1 MNFFQQISTLG
12 VESLEIK
19 IVNKKNTLSV
29 SILPK
34 SNSKTIETLKP
45 IVITGVPEEL
55 DKEFFNIVSSPIEKT
70 VSLIS
75 NIEEYEKSLEA
86 VKAEKEEKKKVEATK
101 TEKEEKKKVEAKK
114 KEATKTEK
122 SIDKVV
128 EKPKEKLAPPS
139 PYKKYEDAILEI
151 VSVENFKIFRSN
163 RTTLKDA
170 VDKLLIMDKT
180 NELGKKWEQ
189 VIKDFDE
196 YASGIFYDD
205 EEGFEVENK
214 KTVAPPPPAETEET
228 ITESSEEFIEN
239 VVEENNDE
247 LNHIEDLSDISVKKS
262 LKDELDDDS
271 DLDLNNGTQ
280 NCIYLEE

>member
-34 SNSKTIETLKP
+34 SNSKTMETLKP

-86 VKAEKEEKKKVEATK
+86 VKAEKEEKKKAES
-101 TEKEEKKKVEAKK
+101 KK
-114 KEATKTEK
+114 KETAKTEK
-122 SIDKVV
+122 SKTEKSTDKVV
-128 EKPKEKLAPPS
+128 EKPKEKPAPPS

-239 VVEENNDE
+239 VVEEDNDE
-247 LNHIEDLSDISVKKS
+247 LDHIEDLSDISVKKS
-262 LKDELDDDS
+262 LEDELDDDS
-271 DLDLNNGTQ
+271 DLDFNSGS
-280 NCIYLEE
+280 CEFMDEK

>member
-19 IVNKKNTLSV
+19 IVNKQNTLSV

-34 SNSKTIETLKP
+34 SNSKTMETLKP

-70 VSLIS
+70 VSIIS

-86 VKAEKEEKKKVEATK
+86 VKAVKAEKEEKKKAES
-101 TEKEEKKKVEAKK
+101 KK
-114 KEATKTEK
+114 KETAKAEK
-122 SIDKVV
+122 STDKVV
-128 EKPKEKLAPPS
+128 EKPKEKPAPPS

-214 KTVAPPPPAETEET
+214 KTVAPPPPVETEKT
-228 ITESSEEFIEN
+228 VTELSEEFTED
-239 VVEENNDE
+239 VVEEDNDE
-247 LNHIEDLSDISVKKS
+247 LDNIEDLLDISETKS
-262 LKDELDDDS
+262 LEDELDDDS
-271 DLDLNNGTQ
+271 DLEFNSGSCEFMD
-280 NCIYLEE
+280 EE

>member
-86 VKAEKEEKKKVEATK
+86 VKAEKEEKKKAES
-101 TEKEEKKKVEAKK
+101 KK
-114 KEATKTEK
+114 KETAKTEK
-122 SIDKVV
+122 STDKVV
-128 EKPKEKLAPPS
+128 EKPKEKPAPPS

-214 KTVAPPPPAETEET
+214 KTVAPPPPVETEET
-228 ITESSEEFIEN
+228 ITESSEEFTED
-239 VVEENNDE
+239 VVEEDNDE
-247 LNHIEDLSDISVKKS
+247 LDNIEDLSDISETKS
-262 LKDELDDDS
+262 LEDELDDDS
-271 DLDLNNGTQ
+271 DLNFNNGS
-280 NCIYLEE
+280 CEFIDEE

>member
-19 IVNKKNTLSV
+19 IVNKQNTLSV

-34 SNSKTIETLKP
+34 SNSKTMETLKP

-70 VSLIS
+70 VSIIS
-75 NIEEYEKSLEA
+75 NIEEYEKSLEDVKA
-86 VKAEKEEKKKVEATK
+86 VKAEKEEKKKAES
-101 TEKEEKKKVEAKK
+101 KK
-114 KEATKTEK
+114 KETAKAEK
-122 SIDKVV
+122 STDKVV
-128 EKPKEKLAPPS
+128 EKPKEKPAPPS

-214 KTVAPPPPAETEET
+214 KTVAPPPPVETEET
-228 ITESSEEFIEN
+228 VTE
-239 VVEENNDE
+239 
-247 LNHIEDLSDISVKKS
+247 LSDISETKS
-262 LKDELDDDS
+262 LEDELDDDS
-271 DLDLNNGTQ
+271 DLNFNNGS
-280 NCIYLEE
+280 CEFIDGE

>member
-1 MNFFQQISTLG
+1 MNFYQQISTLG

-70 VSLIS
+70 GSLIS

-86 VKAEKEEKKKVEATK
+86 VKAEKEEKKKAEIKKKETAK
-101 TEKEEKKKVEAKK
+101 TEKP
-114 KEATKTEK
+114 T
-122 SIDKVV
+122 DKVV
-128 EKPKEKLAPPS
+128 EKPKEKPAPPS

-189 VIKDFDE
+189 IVKDFDE

-205 EEGFEVENK
+205 DEGFEVENK
-214 KTVAPPPPAETEET
+214 KTVAPPPPPVETEET
-228 ITESSEEFIEN
+228 LTESSEEFSEN
-239 VVEENNDE
+239 VVEEDDDE
-247 LNHIEDLSDISVKKS
+247 LDNIEDLSDISETKS
-262 LKDELDDDS
+262 LEDELDDDS
-271 DLDLNNGTQ
+271 DLDFNNGS
-280 NCIYLEE
+280 CKFMDEK

>member
-34 SNSKTIETLKP
+34 SNSKTMETLKP
-45 IVITGVPEEL
+45 IVITGAPEEL
-55 DKEFFNIVSSPIEKT
+55 DKEFFNIVSSPVEKT
-70 VSLIS
+70 ASLIS

-86 VKAEKEEKKKVEATK
+86 VKAVKAEKEEKKKAES
-101 TEKEEKKKVEAKK
+101 KK

-122 SIDKVV
+122 SADKVV
-128 EKPKEKLAPPS
+128 EKPKEKPAPPS

-170 VDKLLIMDKT
+170 VDKLLTMDKT

-214 KTVAPPPPAETEET
+214 KTVAPPPVETEET
-228 ITESSEEFIEN
+228 LTESSEEFSEN

-247 LNHIEDLSDISVKKS
+247 LNNIEDLSDISVKKS
-262 LKDELDDDS
+262 LEDELDDDS
-271 DLDLNNGTQ
+271 DLDFNNGS
-280 NCIYLEE
+280 CEFMDEE

>member
-86 VKAEKEEKKKVEATK
+86 VKAEKEEKKK
-101 TEKEEKKKVEAKK
+101 EEKKKAESKK
-114 KEATKTEK
+114 KETAKTEK
-122 SIDKVV
+122 STDKVV
-128 EKPKEKLAPPS
+128 EKPKEKPAPPS

-196 YASGIFYDD
+196 YASSIFYDD

-214 KTVAPPPPAETEET
+214 KTVAPPPPVETEET
-228 ITESSEEFIEN
+228 ITESSEEFTED
-239 VVEENNDE
+239 VVEEDNDE
-247 LNHIEDLSDISVKKS
+247 LDNIEDLSDISETKS
-262 LKDELDDDS
+262 LEDELDDDS
-271 DLDLNNGTQ
+271 DLDFNSGS
-280 NCIYLEE
+280 CEFMDEK

>member
-34 SNSKTIETLKP
+34 SNSKTMETLKP
-45 IVITGVPEEL
+45 IVITGAPEEL

-86 VKAEKEEKKKVEATK
+86 VKAEKEEKKKVEA
-101 TEKEEKKKVEAKK
+101 KK

-128 EKPKEKLAPPS
+128 EKPKEKPAPPS

-151 VSVENFKIFRSN
+151 VSVKNFKIFRRN

-205 EEGFEVENK
+205 KEGFEVENK

-239 VVEENNDE
+239 VVEEDNDE
-247 LNHIEDLSDISVKKS
+247 LDHIEDLSDISVKKS
-262 LKDELDDDS
+262 LEDELDDDS
-271 DLDLNNGTQ
+271 DLDFNSGS
-280 NCIYLEE
+280 CEFMDEK

>member
-1 MNFFQQISTLG
+1 M
-12 VESLEIK
+12 
-19 IVNKKNTLSV
+19 
-29 SILPK
+29 
-34 SNSKTIETLKP
+34 
-45 IVITGVPEEL
+45 
-55 DKEFFNIVSSPIEKT
+55 
-70 VSLIS
+70 
-75 NIEEYEKSLEA
+75 
-86 VKAEKEEKKKVEATK
+86 
-101 TEKEEKKKVEAKK
+101 
-114 KEATKTEK
+114 
-122 SIDKVV
+122 
-128 EKPKEKLAPPS
+128 
-139 PYKKYEDAILEI
+139 EI
-151 VSVENFKIFRSN
+151 VSVENFKIFRNN

>member
-34 SNSKTIETLKP
+34 SNSKTIEIFVKP

-86 VKAEKEEKKKVEATK
+86 VKAEKEEKEEKK
-101 TEKEEKKKVEAKK
+101 EKKKVEAKK

-128 EKPKEKLAPPS
+128 EKPKEKPAPPS

-228 ITESSEEFIEN
+228 ITESSEEFIED
-239 VVEENNDE
+239 VVEEDNDE
-247 LNHIEDLSDISVKKS
+247 LDHIEDLSDISVKKS
-262 LKDELDDDS
+262 LEDELDDDS
-271 DLDLNNGTQ
+271 DLDFNSGS
-280 NCIYLEE
+280 CEFMDEK

>member
-34 SNSKTIETLKP
+34 SNSKTMETLKP

-86 VKAEKEEKKKVEATK
+86 VKAEKEEKKK
-101 TEKEEKKKVEAKK
+101 EEKKKAESKK
-114 KEATKTEK
+114 KETAKTEK
-122 SIDKVV
+122 STDKVV
-128 EKPKEKLAPPS
+128 EKPKEKPAPPS

-196 YASGIFYDD
+196 YASSIFYDD

-214 KTVAPPPPAETEET
+214 KTVAPPPPVETEET
-228 ITESSEEFIEN
+228 ITESSEEFTED
-239 VVEENNDE
+239 VVEEDNDE
-247 LNHIEDLSDISVKKS
+247 LDNIEDLSDISETKS
-262 LKDELDDDS
+262 LEDELDDDS
-271 DLDLNNGTQ
+271 DLEFNSGSCEFMD
-280 NCIYLEE
+280 EE

>member
-19 IVNKKNTLSV
+19 IVNKNNTLSISV
-29 SILPK
+29 LPK
-34 SNSKTIETLKP
+34 SNSKTMETLKP
-45 IVITGVPEEL
+45 IVISGAPEEL
-55 DKEFFNIVSSPIEKT
+55 DKEFFNIVSSPVQKT
-70 VSLIS
+70 ASLIS

-86 VKAEKEEKKKVEATK
+86 VKAEKE
-101 TEKEEKKKVEAKK
+101 EKEEKKKVEAKK

-128 EKPKEKLAPPS
+128 EKPKEKPAPPS

-228 ITESSEEFIEN
+228 ITESSEEFAEDVIKED
-239 VVEENNDE
+239 NDK
-247 LNHIEDLSDISVKKS
+247 LDHIEDLSDVSKTKS
-262 LKDELDDDS
+262 LEDELDDDS

-280 NCIYLEE
+280 NCIYSEE

>member
-34 SNSKTIETLKP
+34 SNSKTMETLKP
-45 IVITGVPEEL
+45 IVITGAPEEL
-55 DKEFFNIVSSPIEKT
+55 DKEFFNIVSSPVEKT

-86 VKAEKEEKKKVEATK
+86 VKAEKEEKKKAES
-101 TEKEEKKKVEAKK
+101 KK
-114 KEATKTEK
+114 KETAKTEK
-122 SIDKVV
+122 SKTEKSTDKVV
-128 EKPKEKLAPPS
+128 EKPKEKPAPPS

-163 RTTLKDA
+163 RNTLKDA

-214 KTVAPPPPAETEET
+214 KTVAPLPPAETEET

-239 VVEENNDE
+239 VVEEDNDE
-247 LNHIEDLSDISVKKS
+247 LDHIEDLSDISVKKS
-262 LKDELDDDS
+262 LEDELDDDS
-271 DLDLNNGTQ
+271 DLEFNSGSCEFMD
-280 NCIYLEE
+280 EE

>member
-19 IVNKKNTLSV
+19 IVNKNNTLSISV
-29 SILPK
+29 LPK
-34 SNSKTIETLKP
+34 SNSKTMETLKP
-45 IVITGVPEEL
+45 IVISGAPEEL
-55 DKEFFNIVSSPIEKT
+55 DKEFFNIVSSPVQKT
-70 VSLIS
+70 ASIIS
-75 NIEEYEKSLEA
+75 NVEEYEKSLKAIEA
-86 VKAEKEEKKKVEATK
+86 K
-101 TEKEEKKKVEAKK
+101 KEEKKKVEAKK

-128 EKPKEKLAPPS
+128 EKPKEKPAPPS

-151 VSVENFKIFRSN
+151 VSVENFKIFRGN

-205 EEGFEVENK
+205 EEGYEVENK
-214 KTVAPPPPAETEET
+214 KTVAPPPPVETEET
-228 ITESSEEFIEN
+228 ITESSEEFTED
-239 VVEENNDE
+239 VVEEDNDE
-247 LNHIEDLSDISVKKS
+247 LDNIEDLSDISETKI
-262 LKDELDDDS
+262 LEDELDDDS
-271 DLDLNNGTQ
+271 DLEFNSGSCEFMD
-280 NCIYLEE
+280 EE

>member
-34 SNSKTIETLKP
+34 SNSKTMETLKP
-45 IVITGVPEEL
+45 IVITGAPEEL
-55 DKEFFNIVSSPIEKT
+55 DKEFFNIVSSPVEKT
-70 VSLIS
+70 ASLIS

-86 VKAEKEEKKKVEATK
+86 IEAKKEEKKK
-101 TEKEEKKKVEAKK
+101 EESKK
-114 KEATKTEK
+114 KETTKTEK
-122 SIDKVV
+122 STDKVV
-128 EKPKEKLAPPS
+128 EKPKEKPAPPS

-196 YASGIFYDD
+196 YASSIFYDD
-205 EEGFEVENK
+205 EEGYEVENK
-214 KTVAPPPPAETEET
+214 KTVAPPPLAETEET

-239 VVEENNDE
+239 VVEEDNDE
-247 LNHIEDLSDISVKKS
+247 LDHIEDLSDISVKKS
-262 LKDELDDDS
+262 LEDELDDDS
-271 DLDLNNGTQ
+271 DLDFNSGS
-280 NCIYLEE
+280 CEFMDEK

>member
-55 DKEFFNIVSSPIEKT
+55 DKEFFNIVSLPIEKT

-86 VKAEKEEKKKVEATK
+86 VNAEKEEKEEKK
-101 TEKEEKKKVEAKK
+101 EKKKVEAKK

-128 EKPKEKLAPPS
+128 EKPKEKPAPPS

-170 VDKLLIMDKT
+170 IDKLLIMDKT

-228 ITESSEEFIEN
+228 ITESSEEFTED
-239 VVEENNDE
+239 VVEEDNDE
-247 LNHIEDLSDISVKKS
+247 LDHIEDLSDISVKKS
-262 LKDELDDDS
+262 LEDELYDDS
-271 DLDLNNGTQ
+271 DLDFNSGS
-280 NCIYLEE
+280 CEFMDEK

>member
-86 VKAEKEEKKKVEATK
+86 VKAEKEEKKK
-101 TEKEEKKKVEAKK
+101 EEKKKVEAKK

-128 EKPKEKLAPPS
+128 EKPKEKSAPPS

-239 VVEENNDE
+239 VVKEDKDE

-262 LKDELDDDS
+262 LEDELDDDS
-271 DLDLNNGTQ
+271 DLDFNSGS
-280 NCIYLEE
+280 CKFIDGE

>member
-19 IVNKKNTLSV
+19 IVNKQNTLSV

-34 SNSKTIETLKP
+34 SNSKTMETLKP

-70 VSLIS
+70 VSIIS
-75 NIEEYEKSLEA
+75 NIEEYEKSLEDVKA
-86 VKAEKEEKKKVEATK
+86 VKAEKEEKKKAES
-101 TEKEEKKKVEAKK
+101 KK
-114 KEATKTEK
+114 KETAKAEK
-122 SIDKVV
+122 STDKVV
-128 EKPKEKLAPPS
+128 EKPKEKPAPPS

-189 VIKDFDE
+189 IVKDFDE

-214 KTVAPPPPAETEET
+214 KTVAPPLPPVKTEET
-228 ITESSEEFIEN
+228 ITESSEEFTEN
-239 VVEENNDE
+239 VVEEDDDE
-247 LNHIEDLSDISVKKS
+247 LDNIEDLSDISETKS
-262 LKDELDDDS
+262 LEDELDDDS
-271 DLDLNNGTQ
+271 DLNFNNGS
-280 NCIYLEE
+280 CEFIDGE

>member
-86 VKAEKEEKKKVEATK
+86 VKAEKEEKKK
-101 TEKEEKKKVEAKK
+101 EEKKKAESKK
-114 KEATKTEK
+114 KETAKTEK
-122 SIDKVV
+122 STDKVV
-128 EKPKEKLAPPS
+128 EKPKEKPAPPS

-163 RTTLKDA
+163 RTTLKDV

-228 ITESSEEFIEN
+228 ITESSEEFTED
-239 VVEENNDE
+239 VVEEDNDE
-247 LNHIEDLSDISVKKS
+247 LDNIEDLSDISETKS
-262 LKDELDDDS
+262 LEDELDDDS
-271 DLDLNNGTQ
+271 DLEFNSGSCEFMD
-280 NCIYLEE
+280 EE

>member
-34 SNSKTIETLKP
+34 SNSKTMETLKP
-45 IVITGVPEEL
+45 IVITGAPEEL
-55 DKEFFNIVSSPIEKT
+55 DKEFFNIVSSPVEKT

-86 VKAEKEEKKKVEATK
+86 VKAEKEEKKKAES
-101 TEKEEKKKVEAKK
+101 KK
-114 KEATKTEK
+114 KETAKTEK
-122 SIDKVV
+122 SKTEKSTDKVV
-128 EKPKEKLAPPS
+128 EKPKEKPAPPS

-163 RTTLKDA
+163 RNTLKDA

-239 VVEENNDE
+239 VVEEDNDE
-247 LNHIEDLSDISVKKS
+247 LDHIEDLSDISVKKS
-262 LKDELDDDS
+262 LEDELDDDS
-271 DLDLNNGTQ
+271 DLEFNSGSCEFMD
-280 NCIYLEE
+280 EE

>member
-34 SNSKTIETLKP
+34 SNSKTMETLKP
-45 IVITGVPEEL
+45 IVITGAPEEL
-55 DKEFFNIVSSPIEKT
+55 DKEFFNIVSSPVEKT

-86 VKAEKEEKKKVEATK
+86 VKAEKEEKKKAES
-101 TEKEEKKKVEAKK
+101 KK
-114 KEATKTEK
+114 KETAKTEK
-122 SIDKVV
+122 SKTEKSTDKVV
-128 EKPKEKLAPPS
+128 EKPKEKPAPPS

-163 RTTLKDA
+163 RTILKDA

-239 VVEENNDE
+239 VVEEDNDE
-247 LNHIEDLSDISVKKS
+247 LDHIEDLSDISETKS
-262 LKDELDDDS
+262 LEDELDDDS
-271 DLDLNNGTQ
+271 DLEFNSGSCEFMD
-280 NCIYLEE
+280 EE

>member
-1 MNFFQQISTLG
+1 MNYFQQISTLG

-86 VKAEKEEKKKVEATK
+86 VKAVKA
-101 TEKEEKKKVEAKK
+101 EKEEKKKVEAKK

-128 EKPKEKLAPPS
+128 EKPKEKPAPPS
-139 PYKKYEDAILEI
+139 PYKKHEDAILEI

-239 VVEENNDE
+239 VVEEDNDK
-247 LNHIEDLSDISVKKS
+247 LDHIEDLSDISVKKS
-262 LKDELDDDS
+262 LEDELDDDS

>member
-19 IVNKKNTLSV
+19 IVNKNNTLSISV
-29 SILPK
+29 LPK
-34 SNSKTIETLKP
+34 SNSKTMETLKP
-45 IVITGVPEEL
+45 IVISGAPEEL
-55 DKEFFNIVSSPIEKT
+55 DKEFFNIVSSPVQKT
-70 VSLIS
+70 ASLIS
-75 NIEEYEKSLEA
+75 NVEEYEKSLKAIEA
-86 VKAEKEEKKKVEATK
+86 KKEEKKK
-101 TEKEEKKKVEAKK
+101 EESKK
-114 KEATKTEK
+114 KETTKTEK
-122 SIDKVV
+122 SADKVV
-128 EKPKEKLAPPS
+128 EKTKEKPAPPS

-239 VVEENNDE
+239 VVEEDNDE
-247 LNHIEDLSDISVKKS
+247 LDHIEDLSDISVKKS
-262 LKDELDDDS
+262 LEDELDDDS
-271 DLDLNNGTQ
+271 DLDFNSGS
-280 NCIYLEE
+280 CEFMDEK

>member
-34 SNSKTIETLKP
+34 SNSKTMETLKP

-86 VKAEKEEKKKVEATK
+86 VKAEKEEKKK
-101 TEKEEKKKVEAKK
+101 EEKKKAESKK
-114 KEATKTEK
+114 KETAKTEK
-122 SIDKVV
+122 STDKVV
-128 EKPKEKLAPPS
+128 EKPKEKPAPPS

-163 RTTLKDA
+163 RTTLKEA

-196 YASGIFYDD
+196 YASSIFYDD

-214 KTVAPPPPAETEET
+214 KTVAPPPPVETEET
-228 ITESSEEFIEN
+228 ITESSEEFTED
-239 VVEENNDE
+239 VVEEDNDE
-247 LNHIEDLSDISVKKS
+247 LDNIEDLSDISETKS
-262 LKDELDDDS
+262 LEDELDDDS
-271 DLDLNNGTQ
+271 DLEFNSGSCEFMD
-280 NCIYLEE
+280 EE

>member
-19 IVNKKNTLSV
+19 IVNKNNTLSISV
-29 SILPK
+29 LPK
-34 SNSKTIETLKP
+34 SNSKTMETLKP

-86 VKAEKEEKKKVEATK
+86 VKAEKEEKKKVEA
-101 TEKEEKKKVEAKK
+101 KK

-128 EKPKEKLAPPS
+128 EKPKEKPAPPS

-214 KTVAPPPPAETEET
+214 KTVASPPPAETEET
-228 ITESSEEFIEN
+228 ITESSEKFIEN
-239 VVEENNDE
+239 VVEKDNNKLD
-247 LNHIEDLSDISVKKS
+247 HIEDLSDISVKKS
-262 LKDELDDDS
+262 LEDELDDDS

>member
-1 MNFFQQISTLG
+1 MNFFQKISTLG

-19 IVNKKNTLSV
+19 IVNKQNTLSV

-34 SNSKTIETLKP
+34 SNSKTMETLKP
-45 IVITGVPEEL
+45 IVITGAPEEL

-75 NIEEYEKSLEA
+75 NIEEYEKSLEDVKA
-86 VKAEKEEKKKVEATK
+86 VKAEKEEKKKAES
-101 TEKEEKKKVEAKK
+101 KK
-114 KEATKTEK
+114 KETAKAEK
-122 SIDKVV
+122 STDKVV
-128 EKPKEKLAPPS
+128 EKPKEKPKEKPAPPS

-214 KTVAPPPPAETEET
+214 KTVAPPPPPVETEET
-228 ITESSEEFIEN
+228 ITESSEEFTEN
-239 VVEENNDE
+239 VVKEDDDE
-247 LNHIEDLSDISVKKS
+247 LNNIEDLSDISETKS
-262 LKDELDDDS
+262 LEDELDDDS
-271 DLDLNNGTQ
+271 DLNFNNGS
-280 NCIYLEE
+280 CEFIDGE

>member
-34 SNSKTIETLKP
+34 SNSKTMETLKP

-86 VKAEKEEKKKVEATK
+86 VKAEKEEKKKAES
-101 TEKEEKKKVEAKK
+101 KK
-114 KEATKTEK
+114 KETAKTEK
-122 SIDKVV
+122 STDKVV
-128 EKPKEKLAPPS
+128 EKPKEKPAPPS

-151 VSVENFKIFRSN
+151 VSVENFKIFRRN

-214 KTVAPPPPAETEET
+214 KTVAPPPHAETEET
-228 ITESSEEFIEN
+228 ITESSEEFTED
-239 VVEENNDE
+239 VVEEDNDE
-247 LNHIEDLSDISVKKS
+247 LDNIEDLSDISETKS
-262 LKDELDDDS
+262 LEDELDDDS
-271 DLDLNNGTQ
+271 DLEFNSGSCEFMD
-280 NCIYLEE
+280 EE

>member
-19 IVNKKNTLSV
+19 IVNKQNTLSV

-34 SNSKTIETLKP
+34 SNSKTMETLKP

-86 VKAEKEEKKKVEATK
+86 VKAV
-101 TEKEEKKKVEAKK
+101 KEEKKKVEAKK

-122 SIDKVV
+122 STDKVV
-128 EKPKEKLAPPS
+128 EKPKEKPAPPS

-228 ITESSEEFIEN
+228 ITESSEEFSEN
-239 VVEENNDE
+239 VVEEDDDE
-247 LNHIEDLSDISVKKS
+247 LDDIEDLSDISETKS
-262 LKDELDDDS
+262 LEDELDDDS
-271 DLDLNNGTQ
+271 DLDFNSGS
-280 NCIYLEE
+280 CEFMDEK

>member
-34 SNSKTIETLKP
+34 SNSKTMETLKP
-45 IVITGVPEEL
+45 IVITGAPEEL
-55 DKEFFNIVSSPIEKT
+55 DKEFFNIVSSPVEKT
-70 VSLIS
+70 ASLIS

-86 VKAEKEEKKKVEATK
+86 VKAEKEEKKKAES
-101 TEKEEKKKVEAKK
+101 KK
-114 KEATKTEK
+114 KETAKTEK
-122 SIDKVV
+122 SADKVV
-128 EKPKEKLAPPS
+128 EKPKEKPKEKPAPPS

-170 VDKLLIMDKT
+170 VDKLLIMDKS

-205 EEGFEVENK
+205 DEGFEVENK
-214 KTVAPPPPAETEET
+214 KTVAPPPPVETEET
-228 ITESSEEFIEN
+228 ITESSEEFTED
-239 VVEENNDE
+239 VVEEDNDE
-247 LNHIEDLSDISVKKS
+247 LDNIEDLSDISETKS
-262 LKDELDDDS
+262 LEDELDDDS
-271 DLDLNNGTQ
+271 DLEFNSGSCEFMD
-280 NCIYLEE
+280 EE

>member
-34 SNSKTIETLKP
+34 SNSKTMETLKP
-45 IVITGVPEEL
+45 IVITGAPEEL

-75 NIEEYEKSLEA
+75 NIEEYEKSLEDVKA
-86 VKAEKEEKKKVEATK
+86 VKAEKEEKKKAES
-101 TEKEEKKKVEAKK
+101 KK
-114 KEATKTEK
+114 KETAKAEK
-122 SIDKVV
+122 STDKVV
-128 EKPKEKLAPPS
+128 EKPKEKPAPPS

-214 KTVAPPPPAETEET
+214 KTVAPPPPVETEET
-228 ITESSEEFIEN
+228 VTELSEEFTED
-239 VVEENNDE
+239 VVEEDNDE
-247 LNHIEDLSDISVKKS
+247 LDNIEDLSDISETKS
-262 LKDELDDDS
+262 LEDELDDDS
-271 DLDLNNGTQ
+271 DLEFNSGSCEFID
-280 NCIYLEE
+280 EE

>member
-86 VKAEKEEKKKVEATK
+86 VKAEKEEKKKVEA
-101 TEKEEKKKVEAKK
+101 KK

-128 EKPKEKLAPPS
+128 KKPKEKPAPPS
-139 PYKKYEDAILEI
+139 SYKKYEDAILEI

-180 NELGKKWEQ
+180 NELGLDWEQ
-189 VIKDFDE
+189 QL
-196 YASGIFYDD
+196 
-205 EEGFEVENK
+205 
-214 KTVAPPPPAETEET
+214 KTFKNSAKEK
-228 ITESSEEFIEN
+228 ESSEEIKTEQKP
-239 VVEENNDE
+239 VEILEE
-247 LNHIEDLSDISVKKS
+247 ET
-262 LKDELDDDS
+262 KDEPIKMSLQMEKNEEDI
-271 DLDLNNGTQ
+271 DLFDFNSLMND
-280 NCIYLEE
+280 

>member
-34 SNSKTIETLKP
+34 SNSKTMETLKP
-45 IVITGVPEEL
+45 IVITGAPEEL
-55 DKEFFNIVSSPIEKT
+55 DKEFFNIVSSPVEKT
-70 VSLIS
+70 ASLIS

-86 VKAEKEEKKKVEATK
+86 VKAEKEEKKK
-101 TEKEEKKKVEAKK
+101 EEKKKAESKK
-114 KEATKTEK
+114 KETAKTEK
-122 SIDKVV
+122 STDKVV
-128 EKPKEKLAPPS
+128 EKPKEKPAPPS

-214 KTVAPPPPAETEET
+214 KTVAPPPPVETKET

-239 VVEENNDE
+239 VVEQYNDE
-247 LNHIEDLSDISVKKS
+247 LDHIEDLSDISVKKS
-262 LKDELDDDS
+262 LEDELDDDS
-271 DLDLNNGTQ
+271 DLDFNSGS
-280 NCIYLEE
+280 CEFMDEK

>member
-34 SNSKTIETLKP
+34 SNSKTMETLKP
-45 IVITGVPEEL
+45 IVITGAPEEL

-75 NIEEYEKSLEA
+75 NIEEYEKSLEDVKA
-86 VKAEKEEKKKVEATK
+86 VKAEKEEKKKAES
-101 TEKEEKKKVEAKK
+101 KK
-114 KEATKTEK
+114 KETAKAEK
-122 SIDKVV
+122 STDKVV
-128 EKPKEKLAPPS
+128 EKPKEKPAPPS

-205 EEGFEVENK
+205 DEGFEVENK
-214 KTVAPPPPAETEET
+214 KTVAPPPPVETEET
-228 ITESSEEFIEN
+228 VTELSEEFTED
-239 VVEENNDE
+239 VVEEDNDE
-247 LNHIEDLSDISVKKS
+247 LDNIEDLSDISETKS
-262 LKDELDDDS
+262 LEDELDDDS
-271 DLDLNNGTQ
+271 DLEFNSGSCEFMD
-280 NCIYLEE
+280 EE

>member
-19 IVNKKNTLSV
+19 IVNKNNTLSISV
-29 SILPK
+29 LPK
-34 SNSKTIETLKP
+34 SNSKTMETLKP
-45 IVITGVPEEL
+45 IVISGAPEEL
-55 DKEFFNIVSSPIEKT
+55 DKEFFNIVSSPVQKT
-70 VSLIS
+70 AFLIS
-75 NIEEYEKSLEA
+75 NVVEYEKSL
-86 VKAEKEEKKKVEATK
+86 KAI
-101 TEKEEKKKVEAKK
+101 EAKK
-114 KEATKTEK
+114 EESKKKETTKTEK
-122 SIDKVV
+122 SADKVV
-128 EKPKEKLAPPS
+128 EKPKEKPAPPS

-151 VSVENFKIFRSN
+151 VSVENFKIFRGN

-239 VVEENNDE
+239 VVEEDNDE
-247 LNHIEDLSDISVKKS
+247 LDHIEDLSDISVKKS
-262 LKDELDDDS
+262 LEDELDDDS
-271 DLDLNNGTQ
+271 DLDFNSG
-280 NCIYLEE
+280 CCEFMDEK

>member
-86 VKAEKEEKKKVEATK
+86 VKAEKEEKKKVEA
-101 TEKEEKKKVEAKK
+101 KK
-114 KEATKTEK
+114 KETAKTEK
-122 SIDKVV
+122 STDKVV
-128 EKPKEKLAPPS
+128 EKPKEKPAPPS

-214 KTVAPPPPAETEET
+214 KTVAPPPPVETEET

-239 VVEENNDE
+239 VVEEDNDE
-247 LNHIEDLSDISVKKS
+247 LDHIEDLSDISVKKS
-262 LKDELDDDS
+262 LEDELDDDS
-271 DLDLNNGTQ
+271 DLDFNSGS
-280 NCIYLEE
+280 CEFMDEK

>member
-86 VKAEKEEKKKVEATK
+86 VKAEKEEK
-101 TEKEEKKKVEAKK
+101 EEKKKVEAKK

-128 EKPKEKLAPPS
+128 EKPKEKPAPPS

-196 YASGIFYDD
+196 YDSGIFYDD

-239 VVEENNDE
+239 VVEEDNDE
-247 LNHIEDLSDISVKKS
+247 LDHIEDLSDISVKKS
-262 LKDELDDDS
+262 LEDELDDDS
-271 DLDLNNGTQ
+271 DLDFNSGS
-280 NCIYLEE
+280 CEFMDEK

>member
-1 MNFFQQISTLG
+1 MNFFQQISTLE

-19 IVNKKNTLSV
+19 IVNKQNTLSV

-34 SNSKTIETLKP
+34 SNSKTMETLKP
-45 IVITGVPEEL
+45 IVITGAPEEL

-75 NIEEYEKSLEA
+75 NIEEYEKSLEDVKA
-86 VKAEKEEKKKVEATK
+86 VKAEKEEKKKAES
-101 TEKEEKKKVEAKK
+101 KK
-114 KEATKTEK
+114 KETAKAEK
-122 SIDKVV
+122 STDKVV
-128 EKPKEKLAPPS
+128 EKPKEKPAPPS

-214 KTVAPPPPAETEET
+214 KTVAPPPPPVETEET
-228 ITESSEEFIEN
+228 LTESSEEFSEN
-239 VVEENNDE
+239 VVEEDDDE
-247 LNHIEDLSDISVKKS
+247 LDDIEDLSDISETKS
-262 LKDELDDDS
+262 LEDELDDDS
-271 DLDLNNGTQ
+271 DLDFNNGS
-280 NCIYLEE
+280 CEFIDGE

>member
-19 IVNKKNTLSV
+19 IVNKNNTLSISV
-29 SILPK
+29 LPK
-34 SNSKTIETLKP
+34 SNSKTMETLKP
-45 IVITGVPEEL
+45 IVISGAPEEL

-70 VSLIS
+70 VFLIS
-75 NIEEYEKSLEA
+75 NIKEYEKSL
-86 VKAEKEEKKKVEATK
+86 KAI
-101 TEKEEKKKVEAKK
+101 EAKK
-114 KEATKTEK
+114 EESKKKETTKTEK
-122 SIDKVV
+122 SADKVV
-128 EKPKEKLAPPS
+128 EKPKEKPAPPS

-239 VVEENNDE
+239 VVEEDNDE
-247 LNHIEDLSDISVKKS
+247 LDHIEDLSDISVKKS
-262 LKDELDDDS
+262 LEDELDDDS
-271 DLDLNNGTQ
+271 DLDLNNGIQ
-280 NCIYLEE
+280 NCIYSEE